1 MPETLDKISVHKT
14 PITPDVFDLKRAFF
28 DTGSTLEFSFR
39 STQLERL
46 EQAIKRNEKE
56 ILKALHADLRKSE
69 MEAYMTE
76 ISVVIDE
83 IKYLRKNLEEWMNP
97 VKRDTPLAMQPST
110 TAMRYEPKGVV
121 LIIAP
126 WNYPFQLVMDPLAGA
141 IAAGCCAV
149 VKPSEDA
156 SAIARIVED
165 IISEVFEPSFVS
177 TVQGL
182 GHEVVPELM
191 SSFQFNHVFFTGS
204 PQVGSAIAKMAAE
217 KLTSTTLELGGKS
230 PAIVDGTGSMKTTV
244 KRLLWGK
251 FMNAGQ
257 TCVSPDYVLIK
268 EGFRD
273 EFLEEAKKAIEEFY
287 GTDPKKSESFSRIV
301 NLKRF
306 DAIKKLMNS
315 GDIMIGG
322 QSDRDDLYIAPT
334 LLANVSMDDDVMKE
348 EIFGPVLPILTW
360 QTEKEILEI
369 VRRNRY
375 PLACYYFGKNKALR
389 DFVLSRI
396 EFGGGCI
403 NNTLLQFGNPDLP
416 VGGLQQSGS
425 GHYHG
430 FYSFECFSNA
440 KTIVDSATWIDPSI
454 KYPPY
459 TKSKFTW
466 IKRILG

>member
-1 MPETLDKISVHKT
+1 MNDGQFQFSEMRSLFDSGETLEYDFRDKQ
-14 PITPDVFDLKRAFF
+14 LKRLA
-28 DTGSTLEFSFR
+28 E
-39 STQLERL
+39 
-46 EQAIKRNEKE
+46 AVKRNEKE
-56 ILKALHADLRKSE
+56 IIQALHADLRKSE

-76 ISVVIDE
+76 VSIVLDE
-83 IKYLRKNLEEWMNP
+83 INYLRKRLEEWMSP
-97 VKRDTPLAMQPST
+97 MERDTPLAMQPST
-110 TAMRYEPKGVV
+110 TTMRYEPKGVV

-156 SAIARIVED
+156 PATAKIIEE
-165 IISEVFEPSFVS
+165 IISEVFDPSFVS

-191 SSFQFNHVFFTGS
+191 NTFQFNHIFFTGS
-204 PQVGSAIAKMAAE
+204 PKVGSIIAIGAAE
-217 KLTSTTLELGGKS
+217 TLTSTTLELGGKS
-230 PAIVDGTGSMKTTV
+230 PAIIDGSGSMETTV

-273 EFLEEAKKAIEEFY
+273 KFLKEAKDVIEDFF
-287 GTDPKKSESFSRIV
+287 GKDPKTSDSYPRII

-306 DAIKKLMNS
+306 DAIKNLMTA
-315 GDIMIGG
+315 GDVMIGG
-322 QSDRDDLYIAPT
+322 ESDRDDLYIAPT
-334 LLANVSMDDDVMKE
+334 ILANVSLDDDVMKE
-348 EIFGPVLPILTW
+348 EIFGPVLPIITW
-360 QTEKEILEI
+360 QSEKEILDI

-389 DFVLSRI
+389 DFILSRI

-403 NNTLLQFGNPDLP
+403 NNTLVQFGNPDLP

-440 KTIVDSATWIDPSI
+440 KTIVDSATWIDPPI

-459 TKSKFTW
+459 TKTKLSW
-466 IKRILG
+466 IRRILG

>member
-1 MPETLDKISVHKT
+1 MSNARFDAKRDFFDLGATLDY
-14 PITPDVFDLKRAFF
+14 
-28 DTGSTLEFSFR
+28 SFR
-39 STQLERL
+39 SNQLKRL
-46 EQAIKRNEKE
+46 EDAVKRNEKA
-56 ILKALHADLRKSE
+56 ILKALHSDLRKSE

-76 ISVVIDE
+76 VSIVIDE
-83 IKYLRKNLEEWMNP
+83 IKYLRKNLKEWMRP
-97 VKRDTPLAMQPST
+97 IKRHTPLAMQPSRT
-110 TAMRYEPKGVV
+110 TMRYEPKGVV

-126 WNYPFQLVMDPLAGA
+126 WNYPFQLIMDPLAGA

-156 SAIARIVED
+156 PATAKVVED
-165 IISEVFEPSFVS
+165 IIAETFDPSFVS

-191 SSFQFNHVFFTGS
+191 NSFLFNHIFFTGS
-204 PQVGSAIAKMAAE
+204 PQVGSIIAKSAAE

-230 PAIVDGTGSMKTTV
+230 PAIIDGSGSMKTTV

-257 TCVSPDYVLIK
+257 TCVSPDYVLLK
-268 EGFRD
+268 EGMSD
-273 EFLEEAKKAIEEFY
+273 QFLEESKKVLEEYF
-287 GTDPKKSESFSRIV
+287 GSDPKISDSYPRII
-301 NLKRF
+301 NHKRF
-306 DAIKKLMNS
+306 DAIKKLMAS
-315 GDIMIGG
+315 GDVMIGG
-322 QSDRDDLYIAPT
+322 QTDRDDLYIAPT
-334 LLANVSMDDDVMKE
+334 LLANVSLDDQVMNE
-348 EIFGPVLPILTW
+348 EIFGPVLPIITW
-360 QTEKEILEI
+360 QTEKEILDI
-369 VRRNRY
+369 VRQNRY
-375 PLACYYFGKNKALR
+375 PLACYYFGKDKALR
-389 DFVLSRI
+389 DFILSRI

-403 NNTLLQFGNPDLP
+403 NNTLVQFGNPDLP

-459 TKSKFTW
+459 SNTKLNW
-466 IKRILG
+466 IRRLLG

>member
-1 MPETLDKISVHKT
+1 MSEAQFDAKRTFFDSGATLD
-14 PITPDVFDLKRAFF
+14 
-28 DTGSTLEFSFR
+28 FSFR
-39 STQLERL
+39 AKRL
-46 EQAIKRNEKE
+46 KELQAAIKRNEKA
-56 ILKALHADLRKSE
+56 ILTALHSDLRKSE

-76 ISVVIDE
+76 ISIV
-83 IKYLRKNLEEWMNP
+83 LEEINYLLQNLKEWMRP
-97 VKRDTPLAMQPST
+97 IKRHTPLAMQPSST
-110 TAMRYEPKGVV
+110 TMRYEPKGVV

-156 SAIARIVED
+156 PETAKIVED
-165 IISEVFEPSFVS
+165 ILSEIFDSSFVS

-182 GHEVVPELM
+182 GHEVVPKLM
-191 SSFQFNHVFFTGS
+191 DSFQFNHIFFTGS
-204 PQVGSAIAKMAAE
+204 PQVGSIIAKNAAE

-230 PAIVDGTGSMKTTV
+230 PAIIDGTGELKTTV

-257 TCVSPDYVLIK
+257 TCVSPDYVLLK
-268 EGFRD
+268 EGFQKQ
-273 EFLEEAKKAIEEFY
+273 FLTEAKKVIEDYF
-287 GTDPKKSESFSRIV
+287 GPDPKTSESYPRII

-306 DAIKKLMNS
+306 EAIKKLMAS
-315 GDIMIGG
+315 GDVMIGG
-322 QSDRDDLYIAPT
+322 QTDRDDLYIAPT
-334 LLANVSMDDDVMKE
+334 VMANVSIEDDVMKE
-348 EIFGPVLPILTW
+348 EIFGPVLPIITW
-360 QTEKEILEI
+360 QTEKEILDT

-389 DFVLSRI
+389 DFILSRI

-403 NNTLLQFGNPDLP
+403 NNTLVQFGNPDLP

-440 KTIVDSATWIDPSI
+440 KTIVDSATWIDPPI

-459 TKSKFTW
+459 TKTKLSW
-466 IKRILG
+466 IRRILG

>member
-1 MPETLDKISVHKT
+1 MSKTDIDAKRDFFDSGATLDYSFRAKQ
-14 PITPDVFDLKRAFF
+14 LKR
-28 DTGSTLEFSFR
+28 LED
-39 STQLERL
+39 
-46 EQAIKRNEKE
+46 AVNRNEKE
-56 ILKALHADLRKSE
+56 ILAALHSDLRKSE

-76 ISVVIDE
+76 ISIVVEE
-83 IKYLRKNLEEWMNP
+83 IKYLRKNLREWMRP
-97 VKRDTPLAMQPST
+97 IRRDTPLAMQLST
-110 TAMRYEPKGVV
+110 TTMRYEPKGVV
-121 LIIAP
+121 LIVAP

-156 SAIARIVED
+156 PATAKVIET
-165 IISEVFEPSFVS
+165 IISEIFDPSFVS

-191 SSFQFNHVFFTGS
+191 NSFQFNHVFFTGS

-230 PAIVDGTGSMKTTV
+230 PAIIDGTSNMKTTV

-268 EGFRD
+268 EGFSD
-273 EFLEEAKKAIEEFY
+273 QFLEEAEKVIEDFF
-287 GTDPKKSESFSRIV
+287 GNDPKTSQSFPRIV

-306 DAIKKLMNS
+306 EAVKKLMAS
-315 GDIMIGG
+315 GDVAIGG
-322 QSDRDDLYIAPT
+322 QSDREDLYIAPT
-334 LLANVSMDDDVMKE
+334 LLTNVSLEDAVMKE
-348 EIFGPVLPILTW
+348 EIFGPVLPVITW
-360 QTEKEILEI
+360 KTEREILDI

-375 PLACYYFGKNKALR
+375 PLACYYFGKDKALR
-389 DFVLSRI
+389 EFILNRI

-403 NNTLLQFGNPDLP
+403 NNTLVQFGNPDLP
-416 VGGLQQSGS
+416 VGGVQQSGS

-459 TKSKFTW
+459 TKTKLSW
-466 IKRILG
+466 IKRLLG

>member
-1 MPETLDKISVHKT
+1 METSIKQNTS
-14 PITPDVFDLKRAFF
+14 ITSNVFQLKREFF
-28 DTGSTLEFSFR
+28 DTGSTLKYSFR
-39 STQLERL
+39 SGQLKRL
-46 EQAIKRNEKE
+46 EAAIKRNEKE
-56 ILKALHADLRKSE
+56 ILAALHSDLRKSE

-76 ISVVIDE
+76 ISIVVEE
-83 IKYLRKNLEEWMNP
+83 IKYLRKNLREWMRP
-97 VKRDTPLAMQPST
+97 IKRDTPLAMQPST
-110 TAMRYEPKGVV
+110 TSMRYEPKGVV
-121 LIIAP
+121 LIVAP

-156 SAIARIVED
+156 PAVAKVIEA
-165 IISEVFEPSFVS
+165 IISEIFDPCFVS

-191 SSFQFNHVFFTGS
+191 NSFLFNHVFFTGS

-230 PAIVDGTGSMKTTV
+230 PAIIDGTGNMKTTV

-257 TCVSPDYVLIK
+257 TCVSPDYVLVK

-273 EFLEEAKKAIEEFY
+273 QFLEEAKKVIEDFF
-287 GTDPKKSESFSRIV
+287 GNDPKTSASFPRII

-306 DAIKKLMNS
+306 EAVKRLMTS
-315 GDIMIGG
+315 GDVAIGG
-322 QSDRDDLYIAPT
+322 QSDREDLYIAPT
-334 LLANVSMDDDVMKE
+334 ILTNVSLDDEVMKE
-348 EIFGPVLPILTW
+348 EIFGPVLPIITW
-360 QTEKEILEI
+360 NTERDILDT

-375 PLACYYFGKNKALR
+375 PLACYYFGKDKALR
-389 DFVLSRI
+389 EFILTRI

-403 NNTLLQFGNPDLP
+403 NNTLVQFGNPDLP
-416 VGGLQQSGS
+416 VGGVQHSGS

-459 TKSKFTW
+459 TKTKLSW
-466 IKRILG
+466 IKRLLG

>member
-1 MPETLDKISVHKT
+1 MPETLEKTSVQKS
-14 PITPDVFDLKRAFF
+14 PITPEVFQLKRDFFDL
-28 DTGSTLEFSFR
+28 GSTLNYSFR
-39 STQLERL
+39 SDQLKRL
-46 EQAIKRNEKE
+46 EEGIKRNEKE
-56 ILKALHADLRKSE
+56 IIKALHTDLRKSE

-76 ISVVIDE
+76 ISIVIDE
-83 IKYLRKNLEEWMNP
+83 INYLRKRLEEWMSP
-97 VKRDTPLAMQPST
+97 IKRDTPLAMQPST
-110 TAMRYEPKGVV
+110 TTMRYEPKGVV

-156 SAIARIVED
+156 PATAKIVED
-165 IISEVFEPSFVS
+165 IISEVFNPSFVS

-191 SSFQFNHVFFTGS
+191 NSYEFNHVFFTGS
-204 PQVGSAIAKMAAE
+204 PQVGSAIAKMAAA

-230 PAIVDGTGSMKTTV
+230 PAIIDGTGSMKTTV

-257 TCVSPDYVLIK
+257 TCVSPDYVLVK

-273 EFLEEAKKAIEEFY
+273 QFLKEAEKVIEDFF
-287 GTDPKKSESFSRIV
+287 GKDPKSSDSFPRII

-306 DAIKKLMNS
+306 DAIKKLMTS
-315 GDIMIGG
+315 GDVMIGG

-334 LLANVSMDDDVMKE
+334 ILANVSLDDEVMKE
-348 EIFGPVLPILTW
+348 EIFGPILPIITW
-360 QTEKEILEI
+360 QTEKEILDI

-375 PLACYYFGKNKALR
+375 PLACYYFGKNKALQ
-389 DFVLSRI
+389 DFILSRI
-396 EFGGGCI
+396 EFGGGCV
-403 NNTLLQFGNPDLP
+403 NNTLVQFGNPDLP

-440 KTIVDSATWIDPSI
+440 KTIVDSATWIDPPI

-459 TKSKFTW
+459 TKTKLSW
-466 IKRILG
+466 IRRILG

>member
-1 MPETLDKISVHKT
+1 MSEASEKT
-14 PITPDVFDLKRAFF
+14 FAQKTYVTPDVFNLKRDFF
-28 DTGSTLEFSFR
+28 DTGSTIKYSFR
-39 STQLERL
+39 EVQLERL
-46 EQAIKRNEKE
+46 EEAIKRNEKE

-83 IKYLRKNLEEWMNP
+83 IKYLRKNLEEWMSP
-97 VKRDTPLAMQPST
+97 IKRDTPLAMQPSST
-110 TAMRYEPKGVV
+110 TMRYEPKGVV

-156 SAIARIVED
+156 PAIAKIVED

-191 SSFQFNHVFFTGS
+191 NSFEFNHVFFTGS

-217 KLTSTTLELGGKS
+217 KLVSTTLELGGKS
-230 PAIVDGTGSMKTTV
+230 PAIIDGTGSMKTTV

-268 EGFRD
+268 KGFRD
-273 EFLEEAKKAIEEFY
+273 QFLEEAKKAIEEFY
-287 GTDPKKSESFSRIV
+287 GTDPKISQSFSRII

-306 DAIKKLMNS
+306 DAIKKLMSS
-315 GDIMIGG
+315 GDVIIGG
-322 QSDRDDLYIAPT
+322 QSDRNDLYIAPT
-334 LLANVSMDDDVMKE
+334 LLANISMDDEVMKE

-369 VRRNRY
+369 VRKNRY

>member
-1 MPETLDKISVHKT
+1 MNDGQFQFSEMRSLFDSGETLEYDFRDKQ
-14 PITPDVFDLKRAFF
+14 LKRLA
-28 DTGSTLEFSFR
+28 E
-39 STQLERL
+39 
-46 EQAIKRNEKE
+46 AVKRNEKE
-56 ILKALHADLRKSE
+56 IIQALHADLRKSE

-76 ISVVIDE
+76 VSIVLDE
-83 IKYLRKNLEEWMNP
+83 INYLRKRLEEWMSP
-97 VKRDTPLAMQPST
+97 MERDTPLAMQPST
-110 TAMRYEPKGVV
+110 TTMRYEPKGVV

-156 SAIARIVED
+156 PATAKIIEE
-165 IISEVFEPSFVS
+165 IISEVFDPSFVS

-191 SSFQFNHVFFTGS
+191 NTFQFNHIFFTGS
-204 PQVGSAIAKMAAE
+204 PKVGSIIAIGAAE
-217 KLTSTTLELGGKS
+217 TLTSTTLELGGKS
-230 PAIVDGTGSMKTTV
+230 PAIIDGSGSMETTV

-273 EFLEEAKKAIEEFY
+273 KFLKEAKDVIEDFF
-287 GTDPKKSESFSRIV
+287 GKDPKTSDSYPRII

-306 DAIKKLMNS
+306 DAIKNLMTA
-315 GDIMIGG
+315 GDVMIGG
-322 QSDRDDLYIAPT
+322 ESDRDDLYIAPT
-334 LLANVSMDDDVMKE
+334 ILANVSLDDDVMKE
-348 EIFGPVLPILTW
+348 EIFGPVLPIITW
-360 QTEKEILEI
+360 QTEKEILDI

-375 PLACYYFGKNKALR
+375 PLACYYFGKNKGLR
-389 DFVLSRI
+389 DFILSRI

-403 NNTLLQFGNPDLP
+403 NNTLVQFGNPDLP

-440 KTIVDSATWIDPSI
+440 KTIVDSATWIDPPI

-459 TKSKFTW
+459 TKTKLSW
-466 IKRILG
+466 IRRILG

>member
-1 MPETLDKISVHKT
+1 MN
-14 PITPDVFDLKRAFF
+14 
-28 DTGSTLEFSFR
+28 SF
-39 STQLERL
+39 E
-46 EQAIKRNEKE
+46 
-56 ILKALHADLRKSE
+56 
-69 MEAYMTE
+69 
-76 ISVVIDE
+76 
-83 IKYLRKNLEEWMNP
+83 
-97 VKRDTPLAMQPST
+97 
-110 TAMRYEPKGVV
+110 
-121 LIIAP
+121 
-126 WNYPFQLVMDPLAGA
+126 
-141 IAAGCCAV
+141 
-149 VKPSEDA
+149 
-156 SAIARIVED
+156 
-165 IISEVFEPSFVS
+165 
-177 TVQGL
+177 
-182 GHEVVPELM
+182 
-191 SSFQFNHVFFTGS
+191 FNHVFFTGS

-217 KLTSTTLELGGKS
+217 KLVSTTLELGGKS
-230 PAIVDGTGSMKTTV
+230 PAIIDGTGSMKTTV

-268 EGFRD
+268 KGFRD
-273 EFLEEAKKAIEEFY
+273 QFLEEAKKAIEEFY
-287 GTDPKKSESFSRIV
+287 GTDPKISQSFSRII

-306 DAIKKLMNS
+306 DAIKKLMSS
-315 GDIMIGG
+315 GDVIIGG
-322 QSDRDDLYIAPT
+322 QSDRNDLYIAPT
-334 LLANVSMDDDVMKE
+334 LLANISMDDEVMKE

-369 VRRNRY
+369 VRKNRY

>member
-1 MPETLDKISVHKT
+1 LETSIKQNTS
-14 PITPDVFDLKRAFF
+14 ITSNVFQLKREFF
-28 DTGSTLEFSFR
+28 DTGSTLKYSFR
-39 STQLERL
+39 SGQLKRL
-46 EQAIKRNEKE
+46 EAAIKRNEKE
-56 ILKALHADLRKSE
+56 ILAALHSDLRKSE

-76 ISVVIDE
+76 ISIVVEE
-83 IKYLRKNLEEWMNP
+83 IKYLRKNLREWMRP
-97 VKRDTPLAMQPST
+97 IKRDTPLAMQPST
-110 TAMRYEPKGVV
+110 TSMRYEPKGVV
-121 LIIAP
+121 LIVAP

-156 SAIARIVED
+156 PAVAKVIEA
-165 IISEVFEPSFVS
+165 IISEIFDPCFVS

-191 SSFQFNHVFFTGS
+191 NSFLFNHVFFTGS

-230 PAIVDGTGSMKTTV
+230 PAIIDGTGNMKTTV

-257 TCVSPDYVLIK
+257 TCVSPDYVLVK

-273 EFLEEAKKAIEEFY
+273 QFLEEAKKVIEDFF
-287 GTDPKKSESFSRIV
+287 GNDPKTSASFPRII

-306 DAIKKLMNS
+306 EAVKRLMTS
-315 GDIMIGG
+315 GDVAIGG
-322 QSDRDDLYIAPT
+322 QSDREDLYIAPT
-334 LLANVSMDDDVMKE
+334 ILTNVSLDDEVMKE
-348 EIFGPVLPILTW
+348 EIFGPVLPIITW
-360 QTEKEILEI
+360 NTERDILDT

-375 PLACYYFGKNKALR
+375 PLACYYFGKDKALR
-389 DFVLSRI
+389 EFILTRI

-403 NNTLLQFGNPDLP
+403 NNTLVQFGNPDLP
-416 VGGLQQSGS
+416 VGGVQQSGS

-459 TKSKFTW
+459 TKTKLSW
-466 IKRILG
+466 IKRLLG

>member
-1 MPETLDKISVHKT
+1 METKIKQNTS
-14 PITPDVFDLKRAFF
+14 ITSNVFQLKREFF
-28 DTGSTLEFSFR
+28 DTGSTLKYSFR
-39 STQLERL
+39 SGQLKRL
-46 EQAIKRNEKE
+46 EAAIKRNEKE
-56 ILKALHADLRKSE
+56 ILAALHSDLRKSE
-69 MEAYMTE
+69 LEAYMTE
-76 ISVVIDE
+76 VSIVIDE
-83 IKYLRKNLEEWMNP
+83 IKYLRKNLREWMRP
-97 VKRDTPLAMQPST
+97 IRRETPLAMQPST
-110 TAMRYEPKGVV
+110 TTMRYEPKGVV
-121 LIIAP
+121 LIVAP

-156 SAIARIVED
+156 PATAKVVED
-165 IISEVFEPSFVS
+165 IISEVFDPCFVS

-182 GHEVVPELM
+182 GYEVVPELM
-191 SSFQFNHVFFTGS
+191 NSFLFNHVFFTGS

-230 PAIVDGTGSMKTTV
+230 PAIIDGTSNMKTTV

-257 TCVSPDYVLIK
+257 TCVSPDYVLVK

-273 EFLEEAKKAIEEFY
+273 QFLEEAKKVIEDFF
-287 GTDPKKSESFSRIV
+287 GNDPKTSNSYPRII

-306 DAIKKLMNS
+306 EAVKKLMAS
-315 GDIMIGG
+315 GDVAIGG
-322 QSDRDDLYIAPT
+322 QSDREDLYIAPT
-334 LLANVSMDDDVMKE
+334 ILTNVSLDDEVMKE
-348 EIFGPVLPILTW
+348 EIFGPVLPIITW
-360 QTEKEILEI
+360 NTETDILDT

-375 PLACYYFGKNKALR
+375 PLACYYFGKDKALR
-389 DFVLSRI
+389 EFILTRI

-403 NNTLLQFGNPDLP
+403 NNTLVQFGNPDLP
-416 VGGLQQSGS
+416 VGGVQQSGS

-459 TKSKFTW
+459 TKTKLSW
-466 IKRILG
+466 IKRLLG